1 MTQQGPESDWK
12 VFREL
17 REAALQRFCRRAL
30 AGVDR
35 LLHDEAGTDYDRYVA
50 IARWLHERDQEMKA
64 AFDDPRRS
72 MMLLHLHVIASL
84 GLLEPGEL
92 EQFTPE
98 TVRSVEA
105 VLRSDDD

>member
-1 MTQQGPESDWK
+1 MTQQGPEPEWQ

-35 LLHDEAGTDYDRYVA
+35 LLRDEAGTDYDRYVA

-64 AFDDPRRS
+64 AFDNPRRS
-72 MMLLHLHVIASL
+72 MLLLHLHVIASL

-92 EQFTPE
+92 ERFAPE

-105 VLRSDDD
+105 VLQSDHD

>member
-1 MTQQGPESDWK
+1 MTQQGPEAEWK
-12 VFREL
+12 VFREV

-35 LLHDEAGTDYDRYVA
+35 LLRDEAGTDYDRYVA
-50 IARWLHERDQEMKA
+50 IARWLYERDQEMKT
-64 AFDDPRRS
+64 AFDGPRRS
-72 MMLLHLHVIASL
+72 MMLLHLHVMAKL

-92 EQFTPE
+92 ARFAPE
-98 TVRSVEA
+98 TIRSVEA